1 MSDSMNNDSLVSVI
15 VPMYN
20 CQHTVLR
27 CVDSILKQTYV
38 NIEIILVDDGSTD
51 NTYDI
56 CRDAFIDNNR
66 ISMIQVQQNLG
77 VSHARNVGMLKAK
90 GEYISFCDADDIMMP
105 AMIERLIKYQ
115 KELDV
120 DIVCCNY
127 VGSKQWVTHNEPS
140 IMSNKR
146 EQVLSLEK
154 YGGYVWNKIF
164 SRKLVDDISFDEDLN
179 LCEDMLFLV
188 KCISKGCKLAY
199 VSDRLYSYEVGG
211 VTTGASDNHFINGEF
226 GYQVALKRAA
236 GILGNEWKEYFTHRI
251 FVLAVIENDFHKKRK
266 CLAKEN
272 ELVLKR
278 TLKET
283 KGNFLKD
290 RDFSLRKR
298 LLFYLRYLLPYSK
311 YIKP

>member
-1 MSDSMNNDSLVSVI
+1 MINSMDNDSLVSVI

-20 CQHTVLR
+20 CKHTVLR

-51 NTYDI
+51 DTYAI
-56 CRDAFIDNNR
+56 CRDAYIENDR
-66 ISMIQVQQNLG
+66 ISMIQVEQNLG
-77 VSHARNVGMLKAK
+77 VSHARNVGMLRAK
-90 GEYISFCDADDIMMP
+90 GEYISFCDADDFMMP

-127 VGSKQWVTHNEPS
+127 VGSKQWATNDEPS
-140 IMSNKR
+140 ILSNKR

-154 YGGYVWNKIF
+154 YGGYVWNKLF
-164 SRKLVDDISFDEDLN
+164 SRKIAYDISFDEDLN

-188 KCISKGCKLAY
+188 RCISKGCKLAY

-236 GILGNEWKEYFTHRI
+236 DILGNEWKEYFAHRV
-251 FVLAVIENDFHKKRK
+251 FMLAVIENDFDIRDKCLNQENRKSLKKIRTQTAKGFWFDKKIGVKKRI
-266 CLAKEN
+266 L
-272 ELVLKR
+272 
-278 TLKET
+278 
-283 KGNFLKD
+283 
-290 RDFSLRKR
+290 FSIRNM
-298 LLFYLRYLLPYSK
+298 FPYSK
-311 YIKP
+311 KIF